1 MHYVQF
7 YNPSATNPQLLV
19 EAVGDR
25 SVVILDGRCSWS
37 THHAIAM
44 DEMDKR
50 GFSAYRLM
58 QGETFTRSTPRTG
71 VLMSI
76 EALKAGCRAD

>member
-7 YNPSATNPQLLV
+7 YKPSATDPRHLI
-19 EAVGDR
+19 EGVGDR
-25 SVVILDGRCSWS
+25 SVVILDGRRSWS
-37 THHAIAM
+37 THHCIAM

-50 GFSAYRLM
+50 GFAAYRLM
-58 QGETFTRSTPRTG
+58 QGETFTRATPRTG
-71 VLMSI
+71 VFMSP